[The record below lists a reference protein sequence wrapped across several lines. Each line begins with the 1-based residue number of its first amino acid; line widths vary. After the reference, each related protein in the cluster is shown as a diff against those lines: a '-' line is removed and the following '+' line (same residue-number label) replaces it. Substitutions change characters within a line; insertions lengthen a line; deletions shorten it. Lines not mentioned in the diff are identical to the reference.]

1 MKLFSRCILSQL
13 LNSLTLVL
21 LDLWWETSSNIKP
34 SHQVIIVRIICIYIA
49 SEILTK
55 MLAISLNVYMYEFV
69 LSPRVNEPWVSNL
82 QKTLPNCVHTL
93 PVKCYWTVRFFMF
106 FKIIIFCSQSL
117 YIYFFIQ
124 NTKNQ

>member
-1 MKLFSRCILSQL
+1 MSQL

-69 LSPRVNEPWVSNL
+69 LSPRVNEP
-82 QKTLPNCVHTL
+82 
-93 PVKCYWTVRFFMF
+93 
-106 FKIIIFCSQSL
+106 
-117 YIYFFIQ
+117 
-124 NTKNQ
+124 